1 MIKYVLLGLG
11 LLPYTGSFAQTILKN
26 EGATIRVSAG
36 YRLRVEQGDIANNGT
51 INNAGFIY
59 LDRNFSQNAA
69 GTYAGAASSWLVFE
83 GASNQT
89 VQSSN
94 PTDIARLR
102 VQNANRLI
110 LGSNLQVSNT
120 LDLNNNSSVQLG
132 NFNLLC
138 PNTNINNYNALN
150 YIISNGTGAL
160 IQTLA
165 AGDIKE
171 YPVGNLGYNPVIL
184 LSNGGATD
192 NFSVRVQDQ
201 ILTNGNAGIN
211 ETADHVN
218 TTWYID
224 ETVAGGNN
232 MDISVEW
239 VAAQELATFDRNN
252 CAIKHWNGSS
262 WDVGAYSAAV
272 LSAGRYSQTRSA
284 VTNFSPFA
292 VVDNSLPPTLP
303 LKWLSFVAQRENNQ
317 RVILSW
323 ETATEVDNNRFEIER
338 MLDNEVDFQ
347 IIAQQ
352 QPKNDN
358 ANNKFY
364 QQEDENAYQGL
375 SYYRIKQ
382 VDNNGQF
389 SYSEIKAV
397 AANSLPPQ
405 TLVVYPN
412 PTKNQL
418 FVQHQLDGEATVSI
432 INAQGQIVLETQQR
446 LNPLQPLIL
455 NLDLPAAIYTLKITT
470 EQGQIYTQKI
480 VKG

>member
-26 EGATIRVSAG
+26 EGATIRVSTG

-51 INNAGFIY
+51 INNAGFMY

-69 GTYAGAASSWLVFE
+69 GTYTGAASSWLVFE
-83 GASNQT
+83 GAGNQT

-94 PTDIARLR
+94 PTDIPRLR
-102 VQNANRLI
+102 VQNTNRLV

-120 LDLNNNSSVQLG
+120 LDLNNNSSIELG
-132 NFNLLC
+132 NFDLLC
-138 PNTNINNYNALN
+138 PNTNITNYSALN

-160 IQTLA
+160 VQTLT

-171 YPVGNLGYNPVIL
+171 YPVGNMGYNPVIL
-184 LSNGGATD
+184 LSNGGTTD

-201 ILTNGNAGIN
+201 ILSNGNTGIN

-218 TTWYID
+218 TTWHIN
-224 ETVAGGNN
+224 EAVTGGNN
-232 MDISVEW
+232 MDVSVEW
-239 VAAQELATFDRNN
+239 VAAQELATFDRSN

-262 WDVGAYSAAV
+262 WDVGAYSAAI

-284 VTNFSPFA
+284 VTSFSPFA
-292 VVDNSLPPTLP
+292 VVDNSLPAILP
-303 LKWLSFVAQRENNQ
+303 LKWLSFTAQRANNYQ
-317 RVILSW
+317 VALSW
-323 ETATEVDNNRFEIER
+323 ETASEVDNNLFEIER
-338 MLDNEVDFQ
+338 MLDNESSFQ
-347 IIAQQ
+347 TIAQQ

-358 ANNKFY
+358 AATKSY
-364 QQEDENAYQGL
+364 QHWDENNHQGI
-375 SYYRIKQ
+375 SYYRLKQ

-389 SYSEIKAV
+389 SYSGIKAV
-397 AANSLPPQ
+397 AANEQAQQLS
-405 TLVVYPN
+405 VYPN

-418 FVQHQLDGEATVSI
+418 FIQHQLNGRATVSLI
-432 INAQGQIVLETQQR
+432 SPQGQIAFETQQQ
-446 LNPLQPLIL
+446 LNSFQPLIF

-470 EQGQIYTQKI
+470 EQGQIYTHKI
-480 VKG
+480 VKE